1 VSGHLE
7 EDDMRYESVLGSM
20 LGLAYGDALGKPT
33 EFMTVARIT
42 ARYGPGGPR
51 LLPAPALVTD
61 DTQMALAT
69 VAALARAAHG
79 GPGPN
84 EAANLLGYSPDL
96 AGGLGGIDPVELTE
110 ALEIEYLAWSRSPEN
125 TRAPGGT
132 CMSAC
137 RRIGTGKSW
146 LQASVLDSKG
156 CGANMRVTPLGLIA
170 RLSEAE
176 RAGAAQLQAA
186 ITHGHPTGLAA
197 ADLTA
202 HAVWLLAEGT
212 EPALLLPAL
221 FDYIE
226 RNAAVYHREW
236 LGPLWAVARASSPK
250 AYIAAGWQ
258 ECHKALTRLEAALA
272 EPSPN
277 QDPCL
282 TTGDGWVAEEA
293 LATALH
299 CFLLFPDKP
308 VTALAR
314 AATTRGDSD
323 SLAAITGALAGARA
337 GAQGFPPEWA
347 EQIEYADRLTAA
359 AALLAA

>member
-1 VSGHLE
+1 V
-7 EDDMRYESVLGSM
+7 RYESVLGST

-33 EFMTVARIT
+33 EFMKVPAILH
-42 ARYGPGGPR
+42 RYGPGGPR
-51 LLPAPALVTD
+51 SLPAPALVTD

-84 EAANLLGYSPDL
+84 EAANLLGYSPEL
-96 AGGLGGIDPVELTE
+96 TGGL
-110 ALEIEYLAWSRSPEN
+110 EYLAWSRSPDN

-132 CMSAC
+132 CMAAC
-137 RRIGTGKSW
+137 RRIGTGRAW
-146 LQASVLDSKG
+146 LQATVLDSKG

-226 RNAAVYHREW
+226 RNAAVYHRDW
-236 LGPLWAVARASSPK
+236 LGALWSVARASSPTS
-250 AYIAAGWQ
+250 YIAPGWE
-258 ECHKALTRLEAALA
+258 ECRKALTRVEDALA
-272 EPSPN
+272 RPRPN

-299 CFLLFPDKP
+299 CFLLFPHKP
-308 VTALAR
+308 VIALAR

-323 SLAAITGALAGARA
+323 SIAAITGALAGAHA
-337 GAQGFPPEWA
+337 GADGFPPQWA
-347 EQIEYADRLTAA
+347 EQIEYADRLAAA

>member
-1 VSGHLE
+1 
-7 EDDMRYESVLGSM
+7 MRYESVLGST

-33 EFMTVARIT
+33 EFMKVPAILH
-42 ARYGPGGPR
+42 RYGPGGPR
-51 LLPAPALVTD
+51 SLPAPALVTD

-96 AGGLGGIDPVELTE
+96 TGGLGGIDPVDLAE
-110 ALEIEYLAWSRSPEN
+110 ALEIEYLAWSRSPDN

-132 CMSAC
+132 CMAAC
-137 RRIGTGKSW
+137 RRIGTGRAW
-146 LQASVLDSKG
+146 LQATVLDSKG

-226 RNAAVYHREW
+226 RNAAVYHRDW
-236 LGPLWAVARASSPK
+236 LGALWSVARASSPTSYV
-250 AYIAAGWQ
+250 APGWE
-258 ECHKALTRLEAALA
+258 ECRKALTRVEDALA
-272 EPSPN
+272 RPRPN

-299 CFLLFPDKP
+299 CFLLFPHKP
-308 VTALAR
+308 VIALAR

-323 SLAAITGALAGARA
+323 SIAAITGALAGAHA
-337 GAQGFPPEWA
+337 GADGFPPQWA
-347 EQIEYADRLTAA
+347 EQIEYADRLAAA